1 MSHPT
6 QNVRH
11 KLVLAMV
18 LAVAS
23 VAGTEFDVALVA
35 DVAAVTRDEL
45 VGAIDE
51 ARVARMVVDSL
62 VEHGEALP
70 SEPSDQVQILAEP
83 QVAVIV

>member
-23 VAGTEFDVALVA
+23 VAAAHVSFAA
-35 DVAAVTRDEL
+35 DKKPE
-45 VGAIDE
+45 IS
-51 ARVARMVVDSL
+51 RVIAK
-62 VEHGEALP
+62 E
-70 SEPSDQVQILAEP
+70 
-83 QVAVIV
+83 